1 MATVA
6 VPCSV
11 SIAQILEDT
20 RMDINNEKLEILKNK
35 AINLR
40 DEIKQHK
47 NIIDNPALCRSTV
60 DELNFFIENIQGDY

>member
-1 MATVA
+1 MPVGTVI
-6 VPCSV
+6 V
-11 SIAQILEDT
+11 SKKNGGISMDT
-20 RMDINNEKLEILKNK
+20 NNEKLEILKNK

-60 DELNFFIENIQGDY
+60 DELNFFIDNIQEEMED